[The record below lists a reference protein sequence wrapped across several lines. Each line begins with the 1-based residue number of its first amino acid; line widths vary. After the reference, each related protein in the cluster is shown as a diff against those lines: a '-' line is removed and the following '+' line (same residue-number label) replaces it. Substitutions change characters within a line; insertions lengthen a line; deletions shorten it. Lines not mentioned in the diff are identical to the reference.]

1 MSSVAYHFVANFLL
15 FQKPFFNNFACTRHY
30 WATSASCRACT
41 TLALKGVKC
50 NALCGKR
57 SFRGSS
63 VSEAGIIK
71 LD

>member
-1 MSSVAYHFVANFLL
+1 
-15 FQKPFFNNFACTRHY
+15 
-30 WATSASCRACT
+30 
-41 TLALKGVKC
+41 LALKGVKC

-71 LD
+71 LVDEDTLSSIKKYFSSSFQQLLFLESG